1 MNNLRNTLLPL
12 ALCGIWTAI
21 FCLPASASDFG
32 CSGLENDPLVAS
44 VEGKNGYFY
53 RVLADIRM
61 QHQLSEHT
69 AKQLAEVA
77 KALEANGTT
86 LIYLPIPTKSL
97 AMPQYLPD
105 RTYEL
110 GFNYDIA
117 KAAYDDALAKL
128 RRNGVLTV
136 DVLGALRSNDKDH
149 PPFLQADFHWTAW
162 GAASAAREVAATI
175 KSLPGGDA
183 LQPATFETRATSRQQ
198 IISTMRRFLQASC
211 LSSLPLAEIDSFET
225 KEVAAHEGAQ
235 LDIFGSDE
243 AGGQVALVGTSFSD
257 LAPAN
262 FTGFLSQEMQTPVS
276 NYAVSGGNQFGSIT
290 SYITSAAFAERRP
303 RFLIW
308 ENPIYNNLGKFGDA
322 PLRELAA
329 AAATEMACD
338 VVPAPVV
345 STQESTVLDLGLR
358 PEILKDFSVILAD
371 AGSENSRQAMLRV
384 GLEGGD
390 VIETQISRPAR
401 ATSSGRYYFPFDA
414 RSKNVTNVQI
424 IFDTL
429 FPESAAVSICHS
441 ASAKVN

>member
-1 MNNLRNTLLPL
+1 MSSIQRLRLPF
-12 ALCGIWTAI
+12 ALSFVWLTA

-44 VEGKNGYFY
+44 VEGKEGYFY

-61 QHQLSEHT
+61 QHQLSDHT
-69 AKQLAEVA
+69 ARQLADVA

-86 LIYLPIPTKSL
+86 LIYVPIPTKSL
-97 AMPQYLPD
+97 TMPEYLPD
-105 RTYEL
+105 RTFQL

-136 DVLGALRSNDKDH
+136 DVLSALRSNDKDH
-149 PPFLQADFHWTAW
+149 PPFLKADFHWTAW
-162 GAASAAREVAATI
+162 GAAAAAREVAATI
-175 KSLPGGDA
+175 KSLPGSDT
-183 LQPATFETRATSRQQ
+183 LQVARFETKATSRQQ

-211 LSSLPLAEIDSFET
+211 VSSLPLAEMDSFET
-225 KEVAAHEGAQ
+225 TEVAVEGGNQ

-243 AGGQVALVGTSFSD
+243 QGGQVALVGTSFSD

-262 FTGFLSQEMQTPVS
+262 FAGFLSQEMQTPVS

-290 SYITSAAFAERRP
+290 SYITSAAFLEKRP

-329 AAATEMACD
+329 AAANICED
-338 VVPAPVV
+338 V
-345 STQESTVLDLGLR
+345 STSALSTQSENLIDLGR
-358 PEILKDFSVILAD
+358 PSEALTSPSVILAD
-371 AGSENSRQAMLRV
+371 AGSENSRRATLRV
-384 GLEGGD
+384 ALEGGD
-390 VIETQISRPAR
+390 IIETQISRPAR
-401 ATSSGRYYFPFDA
+401 ATSSGRYYFPFDVNLE
-414 RSKNVTNVQI
+414 SVKSVQI
-424 IFDTL
+424 VFDILT
-429 FPESAAVSICHS
+429 PETAGVSICHS
-441 ASAKVN
+441 ASKKVN

>member
-1 MNNLRNTLLPL
+1 MISIRNMHLPF
-12 ALCGIWTAI
+12 APCGVWMAI
-21 FCLPASASDFG
+21 FCLPAIASDFG
-32 CSGLENDPLVAS
+32 CSRLENDPLVAS
-44 VEGKNGYFY
+44 VEGKQGYFY

-61 QHQLSEHT
+61 QHQLSDHT

-86 LIYLPIPTKSL
+86 LVYVPIPTKSL
-97 AMPQYLPD
+97 TMPQFLPD

-128 RRNGVLTV
+128 RHNGVLTV
-136 DVLGALRSNDKDH
+136 DVLSALRSNDKYH

-162 GAASAAREVAATI
+162 GAQSAAKEVAATI
-175 KSLPGGDA
+175 KSLPGADT
-183 LQPATFETRATSRQQ
+183 LQTASFETKPTNRQQ

-211 LSSLPLAEIDSFET
+211 LSSLPLAEMDSFET
-225 KEVAAHEGAQ
+225 TEVSAPGDAQ
-235 LDIFGSDE
+235 LDIFGSDD
-243 AGGQVALVGTSFSD
+243 AGDQVALVGTSFSD

-262 FTGFLSQEMQTPVS
+262 FAGFLSQEMQTPVS

-290 SYITSAAFAERRP
+290 SYITSAAFAEKRP

-322 PLRELAA
+322 PLRELT
-329 AAATEMACD
+329 AAATKTCD
-338 VVPAPVV
+338 LVPTPLV
-345 STQESTVLDLGLR
+345 SALESNVLDLALR
-358 PEILKDFSVILAD
+358 PEILNSPSVILAD
-371 AGSENSRQAMLRV
+371 AGNENSRQAILRV
-384 GLEGGD
+384 ALEGGD

-414 RSKNVTNVQI
+414 HSKNVTNVQI
-424 IFDTL
+424 VFDTL
-429 FPESAAVSICHS
+429 SPERAGVSICHS
-441 ASAKVN
+441 ASVKEN